1 MFVPVSEA
9 PRYPQIQVRI
19 ASRNPLALVAAVR
32 FALRQARVD
41 PGEIQRFSEEAL
53 AIPGGDSR
61 RRVCARWVDV
71 A

>member
-1 MFVPVSEA
+1 MRPA
-9 PRYPQIQVRI
+9 PRYPEIRVRT

-32 FALRQARVD
+32 FALRRARVER
-41 PGEIQRFSEEAL
+41 GEIERFSEEAL
-53 AIPGGDSR
+53 ALGGSEVR

>member
-1 MFVPVSEA
+1 MFVPVRKA
-9 PRYPQIQVRI
+9 PRYPEIQVRT

-32 FALRQARVD
+32 LALRRAHVD
-41 PGEIQRFSEEAL
+41 PNEIRRFSEEAL
-53 AIPGGDSR
+53 ARARGDSR